1 MYADVR
7 LPDTGRWVRKTQPDD
22 TMKNKKILIL
32 MAFIVL
38 IALFFALNL
47 GRFFSLDF
55 IKAQQASFGAVYGE
69 KPVLVTLVF
78 FAVYVL
84 ITALSLPGA
93 AIMTLAAGASFGLV
107 WGTVVVSIASTL
119 GATLAMLAARY
130 LLRDSIEKRFGPKL
144 AEVNKGIEKEGGL
157 YLFTL
162 RLVPLIPFFALNLLM
177 GLTKMKTWTFFW
189 VSELGMFAGTVAYVN
204 AGTEIAKI
212 TSLRSVLSPGLIGS
226 FVLLGLLPLVVKK
239 VLDYFK
245 RRKVY
250 ARWNSVKPK
259 TFDRNLI
266 VIGAGAGGL
275 VSALIAAAV
284 KAKVT
289 LVEAHKMG
297 GDCLNFGCVPSKALI
312 KSAKLAHQMKHGAKY
327 GLTDTQA
334 EFSFKT
340 VMQRIHAV
348 IAEIAPHDSVAR
360 FTGLGVDVLQGYA
373 KIVNPWTVEIAM
385 NDGSKKT
392 LTTRAIVIAAG
403 AQPFVPPLPGLN
415 DVGYVTS
422 DTLWDEFAKLDAIPK
437 RMVVLGGGPIGCEL
451 AQSFQRL
458 GAQVTQVEMA
468 PRIMIRE
475 DVEVSELAKQSLQ
488 ADGVQV
494 LTGHKALRCEASP
507 SPEPSPG
514 GRGNKT
520 FGPGVLVAEHEG
532 KEIRIEFDA
541 LLCAVGRV
549 ARLSGYGLEELGIP
563 TNRTV
568 TTNEYLETIYPN
580 IYAAGDVAGPYQ
592 FTHTAAHQA
601 WYAAV
606 NPLFG
611 AFRKFKVDYSIIPW
625 ATFIDPEVARVGLNE
640 QEAKEKGI
648 AYEVV
653 KYGIDDLDRAIAD
666 SEAHG
671 FVKVLTVPGKDKIL
685 GVTIVGTHAGD
696 LLAEYVLAM
705 KLGAGMNK
713 ILGTIHTYPTLAEAN
728 KYAAGEWKRAHQP
741 KQLLEWVEKYHNWK
755 RG

>member
-1 MYADVR
+1 
-7 LPDTGRWVRKTQPDD
+7 
-22 TMKNKKILIL
+22 MKNKKIAMLAL
-32 MAFIVL
+32 LVVL
-38 IALFFALNL
+38 VVLFFALNL
-47 GRFFSLDF
+47 GRFFSLEF
-55 IKAQQASFGAVYGE
+55 IKAQQASFAEVYGRR
-69 KPVLVTLVF
+69 PVAVTLAF

-107 WGTVVVSIASTL
+107 WGTIVVSIASTL

-130 LLRDSIEKRFGPKL
+130 LLRDTIEKRFGPRL
-144 AEVNKGIEKEGGL
+144 AEVNKGMEKEGGL

-189 VSELGMFAGTVAYVN
+189 VSQLGMLAGTVAYVN

-289 LVEAHKMG
+289 LIEAHKMG

-327 GLTDTQA
+327 GLSDTQA
-334 EFSFKT
+334 VFSFKT

-348 IAEIAPHDSVAR
+348 IAEIAPHDSVER

-422 DTLWDEFAKLDAIPK
+422 DTLWDEFAKLDTIPK
-437 RMVVLGGGPIGCEL
+437 RIVVLGGGPIGCEL

-468 PRIMIRE
+468 PRIMARE
-475 DVEVSELAKQSLQ
+475 DVEVSELARQSLQ

-494 LTGHKALRCEASP
+494 LTGHKALRCE
-507 SPEPSPG
+507 
-514 GRGNKT
+514 KT
-520 FGPGVLVAEHEG
+520 GDVKSIVVETGG

-568 TTNEYLETIYPN
+568 TTNEYLETVYPN

-611 AFRKFKVDYSIIPW
+611 AFRKLKVDYSIIPW

-741 KQLLEWVEKYHNWK
+741 KKLLEWVAKYHTWR